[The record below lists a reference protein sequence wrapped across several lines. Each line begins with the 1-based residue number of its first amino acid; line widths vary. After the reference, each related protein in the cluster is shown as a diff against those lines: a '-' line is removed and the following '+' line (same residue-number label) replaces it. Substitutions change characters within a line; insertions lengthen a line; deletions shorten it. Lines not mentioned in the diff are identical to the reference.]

1 MKCSFSNT
9 SIKSL
14 DYKVANLKKKL
25 NKLKYK
31 REERELYLSSLR
43 AKRDK
48 LKEVIGDASKEDD
61 LAVETD
67 ERYFENEIH
76 KTSLKLTEA
85 DMVKKNYNI
94 ILDMLKKENLSYTK
108 QINQLETFEGKQ
120 SQDIEVLEKDYE
132 EAVTYR
138 EEMRTEQKDWED
150 HFGKENKLRN
160 MKIVETKKSVKEK
173 REIFNSLETM
183 FNKSEGTKT
192 GDDQAS
198 SIVSGRKSP
207 SHWPSAAKVSP
218 SNIMF
223 LRYILCRLRR

>member
-1 MKCSFSNT
+1 MKCLLSNT
-9 SIKSL
+9 AIKSL

-31 REERELYLSSLR
+31 REEQELHLSTLRSKRE
-43 AKRDK
+43 K
-48 LKEVIGDASKEDD
+48 LKEIIGDPAQADD
-61 LAVETD
+61 PTTETD

-85 DMVKKNYNI
+85 DMIKKKYSV

-108 QINQLETFEGKQ
+108 QVTQLETFEAKQ
-120 SQDIEVLEKDYE
+120 SKDIEILEKDYE
-132 EAVTYR
+132 ESVTYR
-138 EEMRTEQKDWED
+138 EEMRAEQKEWED

-160 MKIVETKKSVKEK
+160 MKIVETKKSVKERK
-173 REIFNSLETM
+173 DIFHSLETM
-183 FNKSEGTKT
+183 FNKGEGTKT

-207 SHWPSAAKVSP
+207 SLWPSAAKV
-218 SNIMF
+218 
-223 LRYILCRLRR
+223 RLGKQLN

>member
-1 MKCSFSNT
+1 MANLKSQMKCLLSNT
-9 SIKSL
+9 AIKSL

-31 REERELYLSSLR
+31 REEQELHLSTLRSKRE
-43 AKRDK
+43 K
-48 LKEVIGDASKEDD
+48 LKEVIGDPAKDD
-61 LAVETD
+61 DPTAETD

-85 DMVKKNYNI
+85 DMIKKKYNV

-108 QINQLETFEGKQ
+108 QINQLETFEEKQ
-120 SQDIEVLEKDYE
+120 SKDIEILEKDYE
-132 EAVTYR
+132 ESVTYR
-138 EEMRTEQKDWED
+138 EEMRAEQKEWED

-173 REIFNSLETM
+173 REIFHSLETM

-207 SHWPSAAKVSP
+207 SLWPSAAKVTLENSR
-218 SNIMF
+218 SF
-223 LRYILCRLRR
+223 

>member
-1 MKCSFSNT
+1 MKCLLSNT
-9 SIKSL
+9 AIKSL

-31 REERELYLSSLR
+31 REEQELYLSTLR
-43 AKRDK
+43 SKQEK
-48 LKEVIGDASKEDD
+48 LKKIIGDPAQADD
-61 LAVETD
+61 PTTETD

-85 DMVKKNYNI
+85 DMIKKKYND

-108 QINQLETFEGKQ
+108 QVNQLETFEGKQ
-120 SQDIEVLEKDYE
+120 SKDIEILEKDYE
-132 EAVTYR
+132 ESVTYR
-138 EEMRTEQKDWED
+138 EEMRAEQKEWED

-160 MKIVETKKSVKEK
+160 MKIVETKKSVKERK
-173 REIFNSLETM
+173 DIFHSLETM

-198 SIVSGRKSP
+198 SMVSGRKSP
-207 SHWPSAAKVSP
+207 SLWPSAAKG
-218 SNIMF
+218 
-223 LRYILCRLRR
+223 RL